1 MAASTQTELE
11 AYAFRQLVAHL
22 RDRPEVQNIDQMN
35 LAGFC
40 RNCLSKWYLRGARE
54 RGVAMTYDEALERVY
69 GEPYAEWKK
78 KHQKKATPE
87 QMALFESGAHLHAK
101 HPKMDDDQAP
111 AGRSDPPTPTPTPDP
126 APVSSETPS
135 KKVPYHPSR
144 NAPPARPSD
153 VCCQDEEEII
163 IGPPP
168 PGAPEPAATE
178 KYAPPPPFA
187 KTYPFGRAP
196 PDEGP
201 LAIRLGVL
209 TVSDRAHLGVYED
222 ASGPA
227 VGQAVE
233 RFAERSNGAAALFST
248 LSYVVPDDPA
258 MVASRIEELC
268 NAGCNLVLTTGGTGL
283 SPRDQTPEATMA
295 VLDKLAPGIS
305 QAIVL
310 ASLAREPHA
319 MLSRGVAGVRD
330 RSLIVNLPGRPRAAE
345 ECFEVVAPV
354 LVHAL
359 RQVARED
366 DWGDVIEQ
374 MHGNAWS

>member
-1 MAASTQTELE
+1 M
-11 AYAFRQLVAHL
+11 
-22 RDRPEVQNIDQMN
+22 
-35 LAGFC
+35 
-40 RNCLSKWYLRGARE
+40 
-54 RGVAMTYDEALERVY
+54 
-69 GEPYAEWKK
+69 
-78 KHQKKATPE
+78 
-87 QMALFESGAHLHAK
+87 
-101 HPKMDDDQAP
+101 
-111 AGRSDPPTPTPTPDP
+111 
-126 APVSSETPS
+126 
-135 KKVPYHPSR
+135 
-144 NAPPARPSD
+144 
-153 VCCQDEEEII
+153 
-163 IGPPP
+163 
-168 PGAPEPAATE
+168 
-178 KYAPPPPFA
+178 
-187 KTYPFGRAP
+187 
-196 PDEGP
+196 
-201 LAIRLGVL
+201 
-209 TVSDRAHLGVYED
+209 YED

-227 VGQAVE
+227 LGQAVE

-330 RSLIVNLPGRPRAAE
+330 RSLVVNLPGRPRAAE
-345 ECFEVVAPV
+345 ECFDVVAPV